1 MPNILEVLVSNLGPH
16 TSCAD
21 HLLAVI
27 LRSFGKIP
35 PQHLKLCHYKF
46 HILPSSSLTDP
57 IIGRFLFES
66 LKTPFNKP
74 HTKLSLPTPR
84 RHMRPYLGTRR
95 KWSASRLG
103 RLIPGKNLPRSL
115 SGCFGEEKYHLSLP
129 GIDPRFLGRPVR
141 VTEVLLDG

>member
-16 TSCAD
+16 TSCSD

-27 LRSFGKIP
+27 LRSFGKLP

-66 LKTPFNKP
+66 LKTLFNKP

-103 RLIPGKNLPRSL
+103 RLIPGKISL
-115 SGCFGEEKYHLSLP
+115 GACLDALEKRNTTCLCRETIHDSS
-129 GIDPRFLGRPVR
+129 V
-141 VTEVLLDG
+141 VQSVLLKC